1 MAEEN
6 IKEDILKKEV
16 KYDGE
21 GYTRQGLEGMLTD
34 YQGRHQVNLKK
45 FGELS
50 KAYDRLSTE
59 MTADIAENKSALE
72 YLGNIVTLDEVG
84 TNVKGLLAKIPV
96 IREIAPSRDLKELL
110 NEKIEIAQK
119 RVQEVGN
126 YIDTLQNDIKNLQE
140 DIVRLN
146 KKMVVAAQNEERAAK
161 YVLELESYREQ
172 LEAQLKAIED
182 QKSLEAR
189 EMSAKIS
196 DVKRAIWEH
205 GAKLRLYANAGER
218 LSAIINMNNNFLEIM
233 TNLHGN
239 MQTLYDAGNEVLN
252 ELHGNLAGLSSISAA
267 GELSVEMHKSMQSL
281 KQSVNRLAVL
291 ASETSLYLTQ
301 NIDRLTSEMK
311 IYDKQT
317 EDLVAQNLAAE
328 REIKEERI
336 NETIELA
343 KKEYGQFET
352 ARTDES

>member
-1 MAEEN
+1 MAEEKA
-6 IKEDILKKEV
+6 KEDILSKEI

-21 GYTRQGLEGMLTD
+21 GYTRQGLETMLTD
-34 YQGRHQVNLKK
+34 YQGRHEVNLKK

-50 KAYDRLSTE
+50 KAYDKLSTE

-72 YLGNIVTLDEVG
+72 YLGNIMTLDEVG
-84 TNVKGLLAKIPV
+84 TNIKGLLAKIPL

-140 DIVRLN
+140 DIIRLN

-161 YVLELESYREQ
+161 YVLELEAFRSQ
-172 LEAQLKAIED
+172 LEAQLQGLSD
-182 QKSLEAR
+182 PKSLEAR
-189 EMSAKIS
+189 ELSAKIS

-205 GAKLRLYANAGER
+205 GAKLRLYANAEDR
-218 LSAIINMNNNFLEIM
+218 LMAIINMNNNFLEIM

-317 EDLVAQNLAAE
+317 EELVSQNLAAE

-336 NETIELA
+336 NETIEMA
-343 KKEYGQFET
+343 KKEYGNFEA
-352 ARTDES
+352 ARTDEP